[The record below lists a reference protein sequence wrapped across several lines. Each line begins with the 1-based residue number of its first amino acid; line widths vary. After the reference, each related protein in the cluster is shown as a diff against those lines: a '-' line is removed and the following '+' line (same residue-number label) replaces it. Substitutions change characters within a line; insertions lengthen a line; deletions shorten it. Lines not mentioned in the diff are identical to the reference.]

1 MPATRSSSNVY
12 ERAGTQLGM
21 TPNQYRR
28 GGRGVAITYA
38 VAETTLGLMVV
49 GATDRGICFVR
60 FGDSADA
67 LANELRREYPSA
79 AVDEMRSPHDADFET
94 WIAALRRHLAGRQP
108 HVDLPLD
115 VRATAF
121 QLVVWTYLQSIP
133 YGEVTNRTRKSRPQS
148 GSQGGSRRGARVRG
162 QRSRRPDPVPP
173 RDSRNGRTGRLS
185 LGFGPQ
191 AYAYRPRSARRER
204 RAYRRLV
211 DREELAVE
219 HVATFRA
226 LHAQTRVLVLPNAW
240 DVASAILFVSAGA
253 TAIATT
259 SAGLAWSCGF
269 PDGDALPR
277 EALLLAVAAILRAC
291 PSVPVSVDLEGGY
304 SGDPGESRSSPRN
317 SRLWAQPESI
327 SRTVTEPRI
336 AGAKIEAV
344 KRRTGIFVNARADVY
359 LRELAHGDDAVAES
373 VARAKRYALAGADGI
388 FVPGI
393 APEAIAT
400 LAQATPAAARRVGR
414 TGLPAFAE
422 LYGLGVR
429 RISAGSGLAKLA
441 YGDACAAA
449 TAFLGGESAALFS
462 GGAVPYAEMNALA
475 ARHQSRPG
483 SV

>member
-1 MPATRSSSNVY
+1 M
-12 ERAGTQLGM
+12 
-21 TPNQYRR
+21 
-28 GGRGVAITYA
+28 
-38 VAETTLGLMVV
+38 
-49 GATDRGICFVR
+49 
-60 FGDSADA
+60 
-67 LANELRREYPSA
+67 
-79 AVDEMRSPHDADFET
+79 
-94 WIAALRRHLAGRQP
+94 
-108 HVDLPLD
+108 
-115 VRATAF
+115 
-121 QLVVWTYLQSIP
+121 
-133 YGEVTNRTRKSRPQS
+133 
-148 GSQGGSRRGARVRG
+148 
-162 QRSRRPDPVPP
+162 
-173 RDSRNGRTGRLS
+173 
-185 LGFGPQ
+185 
-191 AYAYRPRSARRER
+191 
-204 RAYRRLV
+204 
-211 DREELAVE
+211 E

-240 DVASAILFVSAGA
+240 DAASAILFVSAGA

-304 SGDPGESRSSPRN
+304 SGDPGEVAILASQLATMGAAGIN
-317 SRLWAQPESI
+317 LEDGDGNPELL
-327 SRTVTEPRI
+327 
-336 AGAKIEAV
+336 AAKIEAV

-400 LAQATPAAARRVGR
+400 LAQATPLPLAVLAEP
-414 TGLPAFAE
+414 GLPAFAE

-441 YGDACAAA
+441 YGDARAAA